1 MTTKESQSRKVLV
14 LLNDTDLVLVN
25 VIKTKFQKE
34 TGWETHIATSFEDG
48 VEKYKEKDFNLILTE
63 MIINDYQGRTGI
75 DFIQAIHAV
84 KKSVKPIVV
93 VFTELGLDDDIE
105 RAKSAGVDHYFV
117 KSKISLNELIE
128 KVRAIV

>member
-34 TGWETHIATSFEDG
+34 IGWETHIATSFEDG

-63 MIINDYQGRTGI
+63 MIINDFQGRTGI
-75 DFIQAIHAV
+75 DFIQAIYAV